1 MAGMDKTKVKKA
13 KMMRGGKNTKK
24 KVTKKGAGMKTKMQ
38 KKGAGKTLEMRGMK
52 GGKGPKIEPFQ
63 EMMFKKFGGGK
74 T

>member
-1 MAGMDKTKVKKA
+1 MDKTKVKKA
-13 KMMRGGKNTKK
+13 KMMRGGKSTKK
-24 KVTKKGAGMKTKMQ
+24 KVTKKVGGMKTKMQ

-52 GGKGPKIEPFQ
+52 GGKAPKIEPFQ